1 MEVNTE
7 FGMEFN
13 ESSKLYEVLAR
24 TRSIVISGEINQ
36 KLAERV
42 LRQLLY
48 LQELSPDPIKVFL
61 NTQGGHV
68 ESGDTI
74 YDMFRFVQPEI
85 IVIGSGWVASAGIT
99 IYLGAKK
106 ENRYSLPNTRYLIHQ
121 PSGGVRGQ
129 ATDIQIEAAELVK
142 TRKRINE
149 LISRETGQPL
159 EKVEKDTERNYWMSA
174 EEAKEYGIVSKI
186 ITGINELKI

>member
-1 MEVNTE
+1 MNTN
-7 FGMEFN
+7 FQ
-13 ESSKLYEVLAR
+13 YEQEPTKEHRFYEILAK

-36 KLAERV
+36 KLAESV
-42 LRQLLY
+42 LHQLLY
-48 LQELSPDPIKVFL
+48 LQELSTDPIKVFI

-74 YDMFRFVQPEI
+74 YDAFRFVKPEI

-129 ATDIQIEAAELVK
+129 ATDIEIEATELVK
-142 TRKRINE
+142 MRKRINH
-149 LISRETGQPL
+149 LISKETGQPL
-159 EKVEKDTERNYWMSA
+159 EKVEQDTERNFWMNA
-174 EEAKEYGIVSKI
+174 EEAKAYGIVNRI
-186 ITGINELKI
+186 ISSMDEFSL